1 MSSVT
6 RSLIVI
12 NQPVGHQL
20 GSVLSRREDGTDS
33 LEGHVDLEGGET
45 GS

>member
-1 MSSVT
+1 M
-6 RSLIVI
+6 VI
-12 NQPVGHQL
+12 NQPVGQQL
-20 GSVLSRREDGTDS
+20 SSVLSRREDGADS